1 MKRPFSVHPA
11 PSASSRTFRS
21 LRARAPPSEIEC
33 EVKLLSR
40 PWVTSVVATWKAA
53 LLSRSSLEK
62 SRTAPSPRTTS
73 VTALVKYSAPG
84 IPTYVSTM
92 WAWLPASAITRL
104 RGWETVGP
112 KTGSD
117 RKTR

>member
-1 MKRPFSVHPA
+1 M
-11 PSASSRTFRS
+11 
-21 LRARAPPSEIEC
+21 
-33 EVKLLSR
+33 KLLSR
-40 PWVTSVVATWKAA
+40 PWRHLGGRDVEGRIA
-53 LLSRSSLEK
+53 LALELGEVE
-62 SRTAPSPRTTS
+62 RPRRRPATTS

-84 IPTYVSTM
+84 VPTYVSTM
-92 WAWLPASAITRL
+92 GAWLPASAITRL